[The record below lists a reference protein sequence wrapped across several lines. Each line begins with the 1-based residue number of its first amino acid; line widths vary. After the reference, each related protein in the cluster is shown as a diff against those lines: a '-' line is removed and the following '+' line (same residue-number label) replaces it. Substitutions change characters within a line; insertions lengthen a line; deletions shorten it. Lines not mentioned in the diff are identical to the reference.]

1 MCKHF
6 CCIKIRYRL
15 NLQDL
20 NIFMMDTP
28 FVYDRF
34 VTGKNFVGRKT
45 ECTILSN
52 LLEGGE
58 HIYIYGR
65 PKSGKM
71 SIVQQALFNRR
82 MAGKQFMVAH
92 VSLSNVRNLEQFLL
106 KFGTA
111 VIKAVSSTAGEYESL
126 VQRHLEGTHFVFD
139 RSRFASC
146 DEVVSLNWTPD
157 MNDVYKMIRL
167 PQRIAEERCRPYF
180 VILEDFQNLM
190 LADEYEDVFKQME
203 ELFRDRDRTRPASAS
218 FIMAGSQVN
227 AMKYIF
233 EEKKFFYRLVEK
245 INIGVVDDRE
255 IIEYIVKG
263 FMVSGKVIERELV
276 LGACKLFRGDMWY
289 LNHFT
294 SICDTM
300 SRGYINEGI
309 LMEALRT
316 IISIHEPRFYAI
328 VNDLTDHQLSLLLA
342 ILDGVTRFSAS
353 EVIEKYRLNSSANVR
368 RVKDALKKKEVIT
381 FNEKDEPVI
390 LDPLFEYWVS
400 NHYFERK

>member
-1 MCKHF
+1 
-6 CCIKIRYRL
+6 
-15 NLQDL
+15 
-20 NIFMMDTP
+20 MDTP

-34 VTGKNFVGRKT
+34 VTGKNFIGRKT
-45 ECTILSN
+45 ECTIMSN
-52 LLEGGE
+52 LLESGE
-58 HIYIYGR
+58 HIVLYGR

-71 SIVQQALFNRR
+71 SIVQQTLFNRR
-82 MAGKQFMVAH
+82 MSGRQFMVAH
-92 VSLSNVRNLEQFLL
+92 ASLSNVRNLEQFLL

-111 VIKAVSSTAGEYESL
+111 VIKAVSSTAVEYEAL
-126 VQRHLEGTHFVFD
+126 ITKYLDGTHFVFD

-167 PQRIAEERCRPYF
+167 PQRIAEERCRPYY
-180 VILEDFQNLM
+180 VILEDFQNIM
-190 LADEYEDVFKQME
+190 LAEEYDDVFKLME
-203 ELFRDRDRTRPASAS
+203 ELFRERNRMQPASAS
-218 FIMAGSQVN
+218 FIIVGSQVN
-227 AMKYIF
+227 AMKFIF
-233 EEKKFFYRLVEK
+233 EEKKYFYRLVEK
-245 INIGVVDDRE
+245 ITMSAVDDRE

-263 FMVSGKVIERELV
+263 FMVSGKVIERDLV

-309 LMEALRT
+309 LMEALKT

-400 NHYFERK
+400 NHFFERR

>member
-1 MCKHF
+1 
-6 CCIKIRYRL
+6 
-15 NLQDL
+15 
-20 NIFMMDTP
+20 MDTP

-34 VTGKNFVGRKT
+34 VTGKNFIGRKT
-45 ECTILSN
+45 ECTIMSN
-52 LLEGGE
+52 LLESGE
-58 HIYIYGR
+58 HIVLYGR

-71 SIVQQALFNRR
+71 SVVQQTLFNRR
-82 MAGKQFMVAH
+82 MSGRQFMVAH
-92 VSLSNVRNLEQFLL
+92 ASLSNVRNLEQFLL

-111 VIKAVSSTAGEYESL
+111 VIKAVSSTAVEYEAL
-126 VQRHLEGTHFVFD
+126 ITKYLDGTHFVFD

-167 PQRIAEERCRPYF
+167 PQRIAEERCRPYY
-180 VILEDFQNLM
+180 VILEDFQNIM
-190 LADEYEDVFKQME
+190 LAEEYDDVFKLME
-203 ELFRDRDRTRPASAS
+203 ELFRERNRMQPASAS
-218 FIMAGSQVN
+218 FIIAGSQVN
-227 AMKYIF
+227 AMKFIF
-233 EEKKFFYRLVEK
+233 EEKKYFYRLVEK
-245 INIGVVDDRE
+245 ITMSAVDDRE

-263 FMVSGKVIERELV
+263 FMVSGKVIERDLV

-309 LMEALRT
+309 LMEALKT

-400 NHYFERK
+400 NHFFERR

>member
-1 MCKHF
+1 
-6 CCIKIRYRL
+6 
-15 NLQDL
+15 
-20 NIFMMDTP
+20 MMDTP
-28 FVYDRF
+28 FIYDRF
-34 VTGKNFVGRKT
+34 VTGKNFIGRKA

-52 LLEGGE
+52 LLESGE
-58 HIYIYGR
+58 NVFIYGR

-71 SIVQQALFNRR
+71 SVVQQTLFNRR
-82 MAGKQFMVAH
+82 MAGRQFMVAH
-92 VSLSNVRNLEQFLL
+92 VSLFNVRNLEQFLL

-111 VIKAVSSTAGEYESL
+111 VIKAVSSTATEYESL
-126 VQRHLEGTHFVFD
+126 IVKYLEGTHFVFD

-146 DEVVSLNWTPD
+146 DEVVSMNWTPD
-157 MNDVYKMIRL
+157 MNDVNMMLRL
-167 PQRIAEERCRPYF
+167 PYRIAEERGKAYY
-180 VILEDFQNLM
+180 VILEEFQNIM
-190 LADEYEDVFKQME
+190 FADEYEDVFKQME
-203 ELFRDRDRTRPASAS
+203 DILRERNRSVS

-233 EEKKFFYRLVEK
+233 EEKKYFYRLVEK
-245 INIGVVDDRE
+245 IGMSVVDDRE

-263 FMVSGKVIERELV
+263 FMISGKVIERDLV
-276 LGACKLFRGDMWY
+276 LGACKLFRADMWY
-289 LNHFT
+289 LNHFI

-309 LMEALRT
+309 LMEALKT
-316 IISIHEPRFYAI
+316 IISIHEPRFYAV
-328 VNDLTDHQLSLLLA
+328 VNDLTDHQLSLLQA

-400 NHYFERK
+400 NHYFEKR

>member
-1 MCKHF
+1 
-6 CCIKIRYRL
+6 
-15 NLQDL
+15 
-20 NIFMMDTP
+20 MMDTP

-34 VTGKNFVGRKT
+34 VTGKNFVGRKS
-45 ECTILSN
+45 ECMILSN
-52 LLEGGE
+52 LLEAGE
-58 HIYIYGR
+58 HVYLYGR
-65 PKSGKM
+65 PKAGKM

-111 VIKAVSSTAGEYESL
+111 VIKSVSSTAGEYEAL
-126 VQRHLEGTHFVFD
+126 VQKHLEGTHFVFD
-139 RSRFASC
+139 RSRFSSC

-157 MNDVYKMIRL
+157 MNDVYKMIRM
-167 PQRIAEERCRPYF
+167 PQRIAEERCRPYY
-180 VILEDFQNLM
+180 IIMEDFQNLM
-190 LADEYEDVFKQME
+190 LADDYEDVFKIIE
-203 ELFRDRDRTRPASAS
+203 EFFRERDRMKPASAS
-218 FIMAGSQVN
+218 FIMSGSQVN

-233 EEKKFFYRLVEK
+233 EEKKFFYRQVEK
-245 INIGVVDDRE
+245 INLGVVDDRE

-263 FMVSGKVIERELV
+263 FMVSGKVIERDLV

-289 LNHFT
+289 MNHFT
-294 SICDTM
+294 AICDTM

-316 IISIHEPRFYAI
+316 IISIHEPRFYSI

-381 FNEKDEPVI
+381 FNEKEEPVI

-400 NHYFERK
+400 NHYFERR

>member
-1 MCKHF
+1 
-6 CCIKIRYRL
+6 
-15 NLQDL
+15 
-20 NIFMMDTP
+20 MDTP
-28 FVYDRF
+28 FIYDRF
-34 VTGKNFVGRKT
+34 VTGKNFVGRKM

-52 LLEGGE
+52 LLESGE
-58 HIYIYGR
+58 NIVVYGR

-71 SIVQQALFNRR
+71 SIVQQTLFNRR

-92 VSLSNVRNLEQFLL
+92 VCLSNIRNLEQFLL

-111 VIKAVSSTAGEYESL
+111 VIKSVSSTASEYEALISKYL
-126 VQRHLEGTHFVFD
+126 DSTHFVFD
-139 RSRFASC
+139 RSRFSSC

-157 MNDVYKMIRL
+157 MNDVFKMIRL
-167 PQRIAEERCRPYF
+167 PQRIAEERNRPYYI
-180 VILEDFQNLM
+180 ILEDFQNIM
-190 LADEYEDVFKQME
+190 LADEYEEVFKQME
-203 ELFRDRDRTRPASAS
+203 DLFRERNKVAP

-233 EEKKFFYRLVEK
+233 EEKKYFYRLVEK
-245 INIGVVDDRE
+245 INLGVVDDRE

-263 FMVSGKVIERELV
+263 FMVSGKVIERDLV

-289 LNHFT
+289 LNHFI

-328 VNDLTDHQLSLLLA
+328 INDLTDHQLSLLLA

-390 LDPLFEYWVS
+390 IDPLFEYWVS
-400 NHYFERK
+400 NHYFERR

>member
-1 MCKHF
+1 
-6 CCIKIRYRL
+6 
-15 NLQDL
+15 
-20 NIFMMDTP
+20 MDTP

-34 VTGKNFVGRKT
+34 VTGKNFIGRKT
-45 ECTILSN
+45 ECTIMSN
-52 LLEGGE
+52 LLESGE
-58 HIYIYGR
+58 HIVLYGR

-71 SIVQQALFNRR
+71 SIVQQTLFNRR
-82 MAGKQFMVAH
+82 MSGRQFMVAH
-92 VSLSNVRNLEQFLL
+92 ASLSNVRNLEQFLL

-111 VIKAVSSTAGEYESL
+111 VIKAVSSTAVEYEAL
-126 VQRHLEGTHFVFD
+126 ITKYLDGTHFVFD

-167 PQRIAEERCRPYF
+167 PQRIAEERCRPYY
-180 VILEDFQNLM
+180 VILEDFQNIM
-190 LADEYEDVFKQME
+190 LAEEYDDVFKLME
-203 ELFRDRDRTRPASAS
+203 ELFRERNRMQPASAS
-218 FIMAGSQVN
+218 FIIVGSQVN
-227 AMKYIF
+227 AMKFIF
-233 EEKKFFYRLVEK
+233 EEKKYFYRLVEK
-245 INIGVVDDRE
+245 ITMSAVDDRE

-263 FMVSGKVIERELV
+263 FMVSGKVIERDLV

-300 SRGYINEGI
+300 SRGYIDEGI
-309 LMEALRT
+309 LMEGLKT

-400 NHYFERK
+400 NHFFERR

>member
-1 MCKHF
+1 
-6 CCIKIRYRL
+6 
-15 NLQDL
+15 
-20 NIFMMDTP
+20 MDTP

-34 VTGKNFVGRKT
+34 VTGKNFIGRKT

-52 LLEGGE
+52 LLESGE
-58 HIYIYGR
+58 HVVLYGR

-71 SIVQQALFNRR
+71 SVVQQTLFNRR
-82 MAGKQFMVAH
+82 MAGRQFMVAH

-111 VIKAVSSTAGEYESL
+111 VIKSVSSTAGEYEAL
-126 VQRHLEGTHFVFD
+126 VTKYLEGTHFVFD

-146 DEVVSLNWTPD
+146 DEVVSLNWAPD
-157 MNDVYKMIRL
+157 MDDVYKMIRL
-167 PQRIAEERCRPYF
+167 PQRIAEERCRPYY
-180 VILEDFQNLM
+180 VILEDFQNIM
-190 LADEYEDVFKQME
+190 NADEYDDVFKKME
-203 ELFRDRDRTRPASAS
+203 EFFRERNRSASGSAS

-233 EEKKFFYRLVEK
+233 EEKKYFYRLVERVSLS
-245 INIGVVDDRE
+245 VVDDRE

-263 FMVSGKVIERELV
+263 FMVSGKVIERDLV

-289 LNHFT
+289 LNHFI

-309 LMEALRT
+309 LMEALKT

-342 ILDGVTRFSAS
+342 VLDGVTRFSAS

-390 LDPLFEYWVS
+390 IDPLFEYWVS
-400 NHYFERK
+400 NHFFERR

>member
-1 MCKHF
+1 
-6 CCIKIRYRL
+6 
-15 NLQDL
+15 
-20 NIFMMDTP
+20 MDTP

-52 LLEGGE
+52 LLEAGE
-58 HIYIYGR
+58 HIYLYGR

-92 VSLSNVRNLEQFLL
+92 VSLSNIRNLEQFLL

-126 VQRHLEGTHFVFD
+126 VQKHLDGTHFVFD

-167 PQRIAEERCRPYF
+167 PQRIAEERCRPYY
-180 VILEDFQNLM
+180 VILEDFQNIM
-190 LADEYEDVFKQME
+190 LADEYEDVFKLME
-203 ELFRDRDRTRPASAS
+203 ELFRERDRMKPASAS
-218 FIMAGSQVN
+218 FIIAGSQVN

-245 INIGVVDDRE
+245 INMGVVDDRE

-263 FMVSGKVIERELV
+263 FMVSGKVIERDLV

-328 VNDLTDHQLSLLLA
+328 INDLTDHQLSLLLA

-400 NHYFERK
+400 NHYFERR

>member
-1 MCKHF
+1 
-6 CCIKIRYRL
+6 
-15 NLQDL
+15 
-20 NIFMMDTP
+20 MDTP

-34 VTGKNFVGRKT
+34 VTGKNFIGRKT
-45 ECTILSN
+45 ECTIMSN
-52 LLEGGE
+52 LLESGE
-58 HIYIYGR
+58 HIVLYGR

-71 SIVQQALFNRR
+71 SIVQQTLFNRR
-82 MAGKQFMVAH
+82 MSGRQFMVAH
-92 VSLSNVRNLEQFLL
+92 ASLSNVRNLEQFLL

-111 VIKAVSSTAGEYESL
+111 VIKAVSSTAVEYEAL
-126 VQRHLEGTHFVFD
+126 ITKYLDGTHFVFD

-167 PQRIAEERCRPYF
+167 PQRIAEERCRPYY
-180 VILEDFQNLM
+180 VILEDFQNIM
-190 LADEYEDVFKQME
+190 LAEEYDDVFKLME
-203 ELFRDRDRTRPASAS
+203 ELFRERNRMQPASAS
-218 FIMAGSQVN
+218 FIIAGSQVN
-227 AMKYIF
+227 AMKFIF
-233 EEKKFFYRLVEK
+233 EEKKYFYRLVEK
-245 INIGVVDDRE
+245 ITMSAVDDRE

-263 FMVSGKVIERELV
+263 FMVSGKVIERDLV

-309 LMEALRT
+309 LMEALKT

-400 NHYFERK
+400 NHFFERR

>member
-1 MCKHF
+1 
-6 CCIKIRYRL
+6 
-15 NLQDL
+15 
-20 NIFMMDTP
+20 MDTP

-34 VTGKNFVGRKT
+34 VTGKNFIGRKT
-45 ECTILSN
+45 ECTIMSN
-52 LLEGGE
+52 LLESGE
-58 HIYIYGR
+58 HIVLYGR

-71 SIVQQALFNRR
+71 SVVQQTLFNRR
-82 MAGKQFMVAH
+82 MSGRQFMVAH
-92 VSLSNVRNLEQFLL
+92 ASLSNVRNLEQFLL

-111 VIKAVSSTAGEYESL
+111 VIKAISSTAVEYEAL
-126 VQRHLEGTHFVFD
+126 ITKYLDGTHFVFD

-167 PQRIAEERCRPYF
+167 PQRIAEERCRPYY
-180 VILEDFQNLM
+180 VILEDFQNIM
-190 LADEYEDVFKQME
+190 LAEEYDDVFKLME
-203 ELFRDRDRTRPASAS
+203 ELFRERNRMQPASAS
-218 FIMAGSQVN
+218 FIIAGSQVN
-227 AMKYIF
+227 AMKFIF
-233 EEKKFFYRLVEK
+233 EEKKYFYRLVEK
-245 INIGVVDDRE
+245 ITMSAVDDRE

-263 FMVSGKVIERELV
+263 FMVSGKVIERDLV

-300 SRGYINEGI
+300 SRGYINEGV
-309 LMEALRT
+309 LMEALKT

-400 NHYFERK
+400 NHFFERR

>member
-1 MCKHF
+1 
-6 CCIKIRYRL
+6 
-15 NLQDL
+15 
-20 NIFMMDTP
+20 MDTP
-28 FVYDRF
+28 FIYDRF
-34 VTGKNFVGRKT
+34 VTGKNFVGRKM

-52 LLEGGE
+52 LLESGE
-58 HIYIYGR
+58 NIVVYGR

-71 SIVQQALFNRR
+71 SIVQQTLFNRR

-92 VSLSNVRNLEQFLL
+92 VCLSNIRNLEQFLL

-111 VIKAVSSTAGEYESL
+111 VIKSVSSTASEYEALISKYL
-126 VQRHLEGTHFVFD
+126 DSTHFVFD
-139 RSRFASC
+139 RSRFSSC

-157 MNDVYKMIRL
+157 MNDVFKMIRL
-167 PQRIAEERCRPYF
+167 PQRIAEERNRPYYI
-180 VILEDFQNLM
+180 ILEDFQNIM
-190 LADEYEDVFKQME
+190 LADEYEEVFKQME
-203 ELFRDRDRTRPASAS
+203 DLFRERNKVAP

-233 EEKKFFYRLVEK
+233 EEKKYFYRLVGK
-245 INIGVVDDRE
+245 INLGVVDDRE

-263 FMVSGKVIERELV
+263 FMVSGKVIERDLV

-289 LNHFT
+289 LNHFI

-328 VNDLTDHQLSLLLA
+328 INDLTDHQLSLLLA

-390 LDPLFEYWVS
+390 IDPLFEYWVS
-400 NHYFERK
+400 NHYFERR

>member
-1 MCKHF
+1 
-6 CCIKIRYRL
+6 
-15 NLQDL
+15 
-20 NIFMMDTP
+20 MMDTP

-52 LLEGGE
+52 LLEAGE
-58 HIYIYGR
+58 HVYLYGR

-92 VSLSNVRNLEQFLL
+92 VSLSNIRNLEQFLL

-126 VQRHLEGTHFVFD
+126 VQKHLDGTHFVFD

-167 PQRIAEERCRPYF
+167 PQRIAEERCRPYY
-180 VILEDFQNLM
+180 VILEDFQNIM
-190 LADEYEDVFKQME
+190 LADEYEDVFKLME
-203 ELFRDRDRTRPASAS
+203 ELFRERDRMKPASAS

-245 INIGVVDDRE
+245 INLGVVDDRE

-263 FMVSGKVIERELV
+263 FMVSGKVIERDLV

-328 VNDLTDHQLSLLLA
+328 INDLTDHQLSLLLA

-400 NHYFERK
+400 NHYFERR